1 MPPSMEADVV
11 AGGGE
16 QPRRV
21 VVVVPPIADEESS
34 TMATPPPH
42 CWRCWWP
49 LMILNF
55 DIDDSNFEYGGPVTV
70 TVGNTTPPPPKSLPS
85 IYYKDQ
91 TIEWMV
97 SISERMYQCNT

>member
-70 TVGNTTPPPPKSLPS
+70 TVGNTPPPPSQIPS
-85 IYYKDQ
+85 VNLLQRPNY
-91 TIEWMV
+91 
-97 SISERMYQCNT
+97 RMDGINK

>member
-1 MPPSMEADVV
+1 M

-70 TVGNTTPPPPKSLPS
+70 TVGNTTPPLPNPFRQFITKTKLS
-85 IYYKDQ
+85 NG
-91 TIEWMV
+91 W
-97 SISERMYQCNT
+97 YQ